1 MERKRRIAL
10 WFLSSC
16 LAAALFY
23 EGRVAFHESLPA
35 AFVHPATAANIVR
48 LKGCVPAPG
57 IFTFPEHTKL
67 AAVINMT
74 YPFAAGKFADKAL
87 LAREIRNGDIVTV
100 IPKDGQLFEIA
111 IDRMKAKERMLLG
124 IPLDPDLMDLADWD
138 SLPGIGPA
146 LAKSIMEDRHKN
158 GAFGSIDSLERVPGI
173 GEKKLNALRKY
184 F

>member
-1 MERKRRIAL
+1 MERERRIAL

-23 EGRVAFHESLPA
+23 GGRVAFHESLPA
-35 AFVHPATAANIVR
+35 AFVRPAAAANIVR

-57 IFTFPEHTKL
+57 VFTFPEYTKL
-67 AAVINMT
+67 MTVINLT
-74 YPFAAGKFADKAL
+74 YPSAAGKFADKAL
-87 LAREIRNGDIVTV
+87 LAREIHNGDIVTV
-100 IPKDGQLFEIA
+100 TQKDGQLFELSV
-111 IDRMKAKERMLLG
+111 DRMKAREMMLLG

-138 SLPGIGPA
+138 SLPGVGPV

-158 GAFGSIDSLERVPGI
+158 GAFGSIDSLQRVPGM